1 MKASQALIG
10 VALVILTSC
19 KPQEPDAPQASSPQV
34 AAASAEAAL
43 AEAFISA
50 VNTDDQ
56 QKLQALLH
64 SQCRAHITAENQGFF
79 DVAFDRDLAQT
90 VPAEHKW
97 GFVPVPEGP
106 LLLSDAFTFPVRPTH
121 QLQITFG
128 DDPEKPE
135 RFTHYVAR
143 DGERWALVIPYP
155 TDEALAKMR
164 EDGHIP
170 KTPNT
175 TKDADD

>member
-10 VALVILTSC
+10 VALVVLTSC
-19 KPQEPDAPQASSPQV
+19 KPQEHDAPQASSPEV
-34 AAASAEAAL
+34 AAGSAEEAL

-50 VNTDDQ
+50 VNTDDK

-64 SQCRAHITAENQGFF
+64 SQCRAHITAENRGFF
-79 DVAFDRDLAQT
+79 DVAFDRDLAET

-97 GFVPVPEGP
+97 GFVPLPEGP
-106 LLLSDAFTFPVRPTH
+106 LLLGGAFTFPVRATH

-128 DDPEKPE
+128 DDREKPE
-135 RFTHYVAR
+135 RITNFVAR

-164 EDGHIP
+164 EDGNIP
-170 KTPNT
+170 
-175 TKDADD
+175 